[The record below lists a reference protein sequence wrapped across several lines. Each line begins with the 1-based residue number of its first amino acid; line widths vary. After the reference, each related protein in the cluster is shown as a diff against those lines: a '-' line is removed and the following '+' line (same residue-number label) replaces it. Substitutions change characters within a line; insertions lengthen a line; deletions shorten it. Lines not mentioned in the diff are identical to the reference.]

1 MNAAEK
7 CRRYRLKDPQ
17 RFKDSQNKYLKKK
30 IKCTCGRVVTNAYRP
45 QHLKTKIHLKFVD
58 EKEVQ
63 EIQKEIQKEQEQQE
77 I

>member
-30 IKCTCGRVVTNAYRP
+30 IKCSCGRVVTNAYRP
-45 QHLKTKIHLKFVD
+45 QHLKTKVHLKFVD
-58 EKEVQ
+58 EKEEQ
-63 EIQKEIQKEQEQQE
+63 EIQKEQHEIQKE